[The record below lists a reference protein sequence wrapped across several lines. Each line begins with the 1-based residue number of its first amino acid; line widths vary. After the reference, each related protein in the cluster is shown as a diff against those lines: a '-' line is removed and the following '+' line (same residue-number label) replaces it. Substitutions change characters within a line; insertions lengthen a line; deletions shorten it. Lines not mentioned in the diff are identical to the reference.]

1 MTASSGMQAI
11 LQDIE
16 IVNNMLTERTT
27 IVVILTN

>member
-27 IVVILTN
+27 IVVMLTN